1 MNAYETVIVVDPSL
15 DESGVEKKL
24 EKLAE
29 VVKRNNGRMAAIDRW
44 GRRKM
49 SYPINNRHEGT
60 YVCLQFF
67 AEAGAPKDLTRVI
80 QLDEHI
86 LRHLI
91 VRGHIQTISAEPAAA
106 EPAARPEPGP
116 AGPPANPPSPEHRT
130 SSSPGPAQ
138 AGRDPSAEGVPPP
151 APPSPPDAGA
161 A

>member
-15 DESGVEKKL
+15 DDAGVDKKL

-29 VVKRNNGRMAAIDRW
+29 VVKRNNGRMSAVERW

-49 SYPINNRHEGT
+49 SYPIKNRHEGT

-67 AEAGAPKDLTRVI
+67 ADSGAPRELTRTI

-91 VRGHIQTISAEPAAA
+91 VRGHIQTVADGPAAESTPDKA
-106 EPAARPEPGP
+106 PEQPAAPVEPD
-116 AGPPANPPSPEHRT
+116 ANPENV
-130 SSSPGPAQ
+130 A
-138 AGRDPSAEGVPPP
+138 
-151 APPSPPDAGA
+151 
-161 A
+161 

>member
-15 DESGVEKKL
+15 DDSSIDKKL

-29 VVKRNNGRMAAIDRW
+29 VVKRNNGSMAAVERW

-49 SYPINNRHEGT
+49 SYPIKNRHEGT

-67 AEAGAPKDLTRVI
+67 ADPAAPRELTRII

-91 VRGHIQTISAEPAAA
+91 VKGHIQTISSEPAA
-106 EPAARPEPGP
+106 EAAPEEKPEPI
-116 AGPPANPPSPEHRT
+116 PSSGDTTDQE
-130 SSSPGPAQ
+130 
-138 AGRDPSAEGVPPP
+138 
-151 APPSPPDAGA
+151 
-161 A
+161 

>member
-1 MNAYETVIVVDPSL
+1 LNAYETVIVVDPSL

-116 AGPPANPPSPEHRT
+116 AGPAEMVWMCPLTIRCRRMC
-130 SSSPGPAQ
+130 SSSCMTRVRSLGAPA
-138 AGRDPSAEGVPPP
+138 SAKN
-151 APPSPPDAGA
+151 
-161 A
+161 

>member
-15 DESGVEKKL
+15 DDSGVDKKL
-24 EKLAE
+24 EKLSE
-29 VVKRNNGRMAAIDRW
+29 VVKRNNGRISAVERW

-49 SYPINNRHEGT
+49 SYPIKNRHEGT

-67 AEAGAPKDLTRVI
+67 ADSAAPRELTRAI

-91 VRGHIQTISAEPAAA
+91 VRGHIQTISAEPAIQATPEKAPDQPSAAPA
-106 EPAARPEPGP
+106 EPPAAPE
-116 AGPPANPPSPEHRT
+116 N
-130 SSSPGPAQ
+130 
-138 AGRDPSAEGVPPP
+138 
-151 APPSPPDAGA
+151 A

>member
-15 DESGVEKKL
+15 DDSGVEKKL

-29 VVKRNNGRMAAIDRW
+29 VVKRNNGRMAMVERW

-49 SYPINNRHEGT
+49 SYPIKNRHEGT

-67 AEAGAPKDLTRVI
+67 ADAGAPRELTRAI

-91 VRGHIQTISAEPAAA
+91 IKGHIQTAA
-106 EPAARPEPGP
+106 EPAPAEAAAPAAAGDAPSGEAKAAEAPAPQGEPG
-116 AGPPANPPSPEHRT
+116 
-130 SSSPGPAQ
+130 
-138 AGRDPSAEGVPPP
+138 
-151 APPSPPDAGA
+151 A